1 MGEGAKALKDVN
13 LLVWLTQLGLSVALP
28 LALFLGG
35 AVWLHNSRGWGSWII
50 WVGLFVGISS
60 AVSGFRQSLRAMERM
75 SRDRKKQ
82 DPPPLSFNEHT

>member
-1 MGEGAKALKDVN
+1 MKNVN

-35 AVWLHNSRGWGSWII
+35 AVWLHNSHGWGTWII
-50 WVGLFVGISS
+50 WVGLLVGISS

-82 DPPPLSFNEHT
+82 DPPPRSFEEHT

>member
-1 MGEGAKALKDVN
+1 MKDVN

-35 AVWLHNSRGWGSWII
+35 AVWLHNSLGWGSWII
-50 WVGLFVGISS
+50 WVGLLVGISS

>member
-1 MGEGAKALKDVN
+1 MKDVN

-35 AVWLHNSRGWGSWII
+35 AVWLHNSRGWGTWII
-50 WVGLFVGISS
+50 GVGLLVGISS

>member
-1 MGEGAKALKDVN
+1 MKDVN

-35 AVWLHNSRGWGSWII
+35 AVWLHKSRGWGTWII
-50 WVGLFVGISS
+50 WIGLLVGISS

-82 DPPPLSFNEHT
+82 DPPSLSFNEHT